1 MCLLREED
9 DIGSE
14 VSIFQISALLK
25 LRKII
30 PSANVQLGCGEKKRN
45 GYFFFTLRLQI
56 SPLILLTQWESGRYT
71 EAGWMC
77 KCKPV
82 LK

>member
-45 GYFFFTLRLQI
+45 GYFFFYPKPPNKPTH
-56 SPLILLTQWESGRYT
+56 SSDTVGKWEIHRSR
-71 EAGWMC
+71 
-77 KCKPV
+77 V
-82 LK
+82 DV